1 MVSPIIREE
10 QGNLESVLHIR
21 FKIENGFEDI
31 SQKEIDILSTIFS
44 KKSLVV
50 FLESSNNEKF
60 FIFWKSRQIQHF
72 LTLKPYCENTSK
84 NDKKIYKF
92 VADFLA
98 TSLKNGRLGKLMSL
112 VMLSQE

>member
-10 QGNLESVLHIR
+10 QENLESVLHIR
-21 FKIENGFEDI
+21 FKIEHGFEDI
-31 SQKEIDILSTIFS
+31 SQQEIDNLSSIFS

-50 FLESSNNEKF
+50 FLESSDNKKF

-98 TSLKNGRLGKLMSL
+98 TSLKTGHLG
-112 VMLSQE
+112 